1 MADGPYFEDCPEEG
15 ITLHLP
21 PSKNKVDLALVWQ
34 ARDRQDKLLPI
45 KSNYVVKDGVI
56 SLWWMDFMEE
66 EIQHQIKL
74 EAEDEWGN
82 EVFCEFNVRVE
93 GKSALCRAVF
103 RSPRFDLI

>member
-1 MADGPYFEDCPEEG
+1 
-15 ITLHLP
+15 
-21 PSKNKVDLALVWQ
+21 
-34 ARDRQDKLLPI
+34 
-45 KSNYVVKDGVI
+45 
-56 SLWWMDFMEE
+56 MEE
-66 EIQHQIKL
+66 EIPHQIKL